1 MNENIND
8 EILAAFLD
16 EELSEA
22 ERARVE
28 TALAAD
34 MTLADRLHA
43 LEFDTSAFVKSYDTL
58 KQSAPAEKLQN
69 TLSEILENPHTQS
82 NASYIP
88 NARKGLIAASVVL
101 VLGLGVGLGFALGK
115 IGFLQPNSQVEQ
127 QIASKEEW
135 RQAVAEY
142 QALYTSNTLNR
153 VNFPVNEQKENLA
166 ALSKDIDLEI
176 TIEKLLLSE
185 LEFKRGQ
192 VLNYKGKK
200 LVQLAYLYENSKP
213 VAFCILNESQGEIEL
228 SPEQRKNLEIVHW
241 TKNGRSFMIIGDVPK
256 LKLKSMATKLN
267 MRF

>member
-1 MNENIND
+1 MNENISD
-8 EILAAFLD
+8 EILTAFLD
-16 EELSEA
+16 QELSET

-43 LEFDTSAFVKSYDTL
+43 LEIDTSAFVKSYDAL
-58 KQSAPAEKLQN
+58 KQFAPAEKLETPQ
-69 TLSEILENPHTQS
+69 TQS
-82 NASYIP
+82 NTSYIP
-88 NARKGLIAASVVL
+88 NGRKGLIAASVVL
-101 VLGLGVGLGFALGK
+101 ALGLGVSLGLVLGETGFSHT
-115 IGFLQPNSQVEQ
+115 NSQVQ
-127 QIASKEEW
+127 QQTASNEEW

-153 VNFPVNEQKENLA
+153 VNLPVNEQKENLA

-176 TIEKLLLSE
+176 TIEKLLLNE

-213 VAFCILNESQGEIEL
+213 VAFCILNESQGEFEI
-228 SPEQRKNLEIVHW
+228 SPEQRKNLKIVHW